1 MSNDPIR
8 PSNRLIIPA
17 LGPVYGSLGEFAE
30 TLLRVVAGLALVTH
44 GFPKILNPLGGP
56 VGLVESIGLFPGPAA
71 FWAVLLSLTEFF
83 GGILIA
89 IGLLTR
95 PAAFAATIVLLVTV
109 YFHWILRSEGYA
121 GAEKSI
127 IWAAVTFYFAIR
139 GANSHSVDARIG
151 KTF

>member
-1 MSNDPIR
+1 MSNDPIH
-8 PSNRLIIPA
+8 PSNRLIIPS
-17 LGPVYGSLGEFAE
+17 LGPVYGNLAEFAE

-44 GFPKILNPLGGP
+44 GFPKILNPLGP
-56 VGLVESIGLFPGPAA
+56 VGMVESIGFFPGPPEV
-71 FWAVLLSLTEFF
+71 WAVLLAITEFF

-95 PAAFAATIVLLVTV
+95 PAAFAALIGLLVTV
-109 YFHWILRSEGYA
+109 YFHWILKSEGYA

-127 IWAAVTFYFAIR
+127 LWVAIMFYFVIR
-139 GANSHSVDARIG
+139 GANSQSVDAKIG

>member
-1 MSNDPIR
+1 MANDPIH

-17 LGPVYGSLGEFAE
+17 LGSIYGGLGTFAE

-44 GFPKILNPLGGP
+44 GFPKIMNPLGP
-56 VGLVESIGLFPGPAA
+56 VGLVETIGLFPGPAA
-71 FWAVLLSLTEFF
+71 FWAVLLSVTEFF

-95 PAAFAATIVLLVTV
+95 PAAFAAMIALLVTV
-109 YFHWILRSEGYA
+109 YFHWIVSSEGYA

-127 IWAAVTFYFAIR
+127 LWATIMFYFVIR
-139 GANSHSVDARIG
+139 GANAHSVDARIG

>member
-1 MSNDPIR
+1 M
-8 PSNRLIIPA
+8 
-17 LGPVYGSLGEFAE
+17 
-30 TLLRVVAGLALVTH
+30 
-44 GFPKILNPLGGP
+44 
-56 VGLVESIGLFPGPAA
+56 
-71 FWAVLLSLTEFF
+71 
-83 GGILIA
+83 
-89 IGLLTR
+89 
-95 PAAFAATIVLLVTV
+95 LLVTV

>member
-1 MSNDPIR
+1 MSNDPVR
-8 PSNRLIIPA
+8 PYNQLIIPS
-17 LGPVYGSLGEFAE
+17 LGSIYGSLSEFAE

-44 GFPKILNPLGGP
+44 GFPKIMNPLGP
-56 VGLVESIGLFPGPAA
+56 VGLVESIGLFPGPSA
-71 FWAVLLSLTEFF
+71 FWAVLLSMTEFF
-83 GGILIA
+83 GGLLIA

-95 PAAFAATIVLLVTV
+95 PAALGAMIVLLVTV

-127 IWAAVTFYFAIR
+127 LWATIMFYFVIR
-139 GANSHSVDARIG
+139 GANAHSVDARLG

>member
-8 PSNRLIIPA
+8 PSNQLIIPG

-44 GFPKILNPLGGP
+44 GFPKIMNPLGP
-56 VGLVESIGLFPGPAA
+56 VGLVETIGFFPGPAA
-71 FWAVLLSLTEFF
+71 FWAVLLSMTEFF

-95 PAAFAATIVLLVTV
+95 PAAFGAMFVLLVTV
-109 YFHWILRSEGYA
+109 YFHWILKSEGYA

-127 IWAAVTFYFAIR
+127 LWATIMFYFVIR
-139 GANSHSVDARIG
+139 GANSQSVDARLG

>member
-8 PSNRLIIPA
+8 PANRLIIPA
-17 LGPVYGSLGEFAE
+17 LGPVYGNLSEFAE
-30 TLLRVVAGLALVTH
+30 TLLRVVAGVALVTH
-44 GFPKILNPLGGP
+44 GFPKIMNPLGPTGM
-56 VGLVESIGLFPGPAA
+56 VESLGIFPGPAEI
-71 FWAVLLSLTEFF
+71 WAVLLSMTEFF

-95 PAAFAATIVLLVTV
+95 PASFAAMIVLLVTV
-109 YFHWILRSEGYA
+109 YFHWIFKSEGYS

-127 IWAAVTFYFAIR
+127 LWAAIMFYFVIR
-139 GANSHSVDARIG
+139 GANSHSLDARIG

>member
-1 MSNDPIR
+1 MSNDPIH

-17 LGPVYGSLGEFAE
+17 LGPVYGNLGEFAE
-30 TLLRVVAGLALVTH
+30 TLLRVVAGVALITH
-44 GFPKILNPLGGP
+44 GFPKIMNPLGP
-56 VGLVESIGLFPGPAA
+56 VGLVESIGVFPGPAE
-71 FWAVLLSLTEFF
+71 FWSVLLSMTEFF
-83 GGILIA
+83 GGILVT

-95 PAAFAATIVLLVTV
+95 PAAFGAMIVLLVTV

-127 IWAAVTFYFAIR
+127 IWATVMFYFVIR
-139 GANSHSVDARIG
+139 GANAHSVDARIG

>member
-1 MSNDPIR
+1 MSNDPLH

-17 LGPVYGSLGEFAE
+17 LAPVYGSLGEFAE

-44 GFPKILNPLGGP
+44 GFPKILNPLGP
-56 VGLVESIGLFPGPAA
+56 VGLVEKIGIFPGPPEM
-71 FWAVLLSLTEFF
+71 WAVLLSCTEFF

-89 IGLLTR
+89 LGFLTR
-95 PAAFAATIVLLVTV
+95 PAALAAMIVLSVTI
-109 YFHWILRSEGYA
+109 YFHWIVMSEGYA

-127 IWAAVTFYFAIR
+127 LWTVIMFYFVIR
-139 GANSHSVDARIG
+139 GANSHSVDAKLG

>member
-1 MSNDPIR
+1 MSNDPIH

-17 LGPVYGSLGEFAE
+17 LGSVYGSLGAFAE
-30 TLLRVVAGLALVTH
+30 TLLRVVAGLALVMH
-44 GFPKILNPLGGP
+44 GFPKIMNPLGP
-56 VGLVESIGLFPGPAA
+56 VGLVETIGFFPGPAA
-71 FWAVLLSLTEFF
+71 FWAVLLSVTEFF

-95 PAAFAATIVLLVTV
+95 PAAFAAMIALLVTV
-109 YFHWILRSEGYA
+109 YFHWIVSSEGYA

-127 IWAAVTFYFAIR
+127 LWATIMFYFVIR
-139 GANSHSVDARIG
+139 GANAHSVDARIG